1 MGSRP
6 RHGVPATLSSQGR
19 RESHSGRH
27 APVLGASKDNPLPS
41 SGPASLPEVE
51 VGESCEIP
59 QGWVQASQAIVVQA
73 QALQGHQLA
82 RCLWHLG
89 EPVPGQV

>member
-1 MGSRP
+1 M
-6 RHGVPATLSSQGR
+6 ALSFQGH
-19 RESHSGRH
+19 REGHSGCCSL
-27 APVLGASKDNPLPS
+27 VLGAEKDHPLPC

-59 QGWVQASQAIVVQA
+59 QGWVQASQTIVVEA
-73 QALQGHQLA
+73 QTLQGHQLA